1 MNLLG
6 KDAFGED
13 RGESLGANGG
23 ALDANASRGALDSN
37 ASRGALDTYTNH
49 QVGEPHIDL
58 VRKTQEINY

>member
-23 ALDANASRGALDSN
+23 ALDANASRGALD
-37 ASRGALDTYTNH
+37 TYTNH